1 MIMAH
6 GNPGLAMTL
15 RASAARAG
23 IHLGGIGLAGA
34 IAAATLYAG
43 GDTRLV
49 DAARRDDRAA
59 VQALVAAGADLNAP
73 DAEGA
78 TPAHWAAENDDVLM
92 LDVLIRGGARV
103 DVRNRF
109 GVTPMTLAARN
120 GSAPMLEKLLRAGT
134 DPDTAA
140 GQGETALMTAARTGR
155 ADAVRTL
162 LEWGADANA
171 VEQWRGQ
178 TPLMWAVAEGHLE
191 AARALIDYGADVAA
205 RSAAGRDP
213 LFFAVRRGER
223 PLVDLLLRSG
233 ADVRRA
239 AADGTSPLVVAIAN
253 AHWDLAAWLLDRG
266 ADANGGAP
274 GGTPLHSAIR
284 VRNPDT
290 VALPDPR
297 PSGDSLEFIRALIA
311 HGADVNAPLTRGQT
325 VTFLNLAGATPFLL
339 AAQTVDV
346 PVMKLLVER
355 GADPK
360 ITTKDRSTALMAAAG
375 LGYDEGRHT
384 AWTEAHS
391 LAAVRLALDLGA
403 DVNAIDDNGNT
414 ALHGAAFTGA
424 NAVVRLL
431 VERGARLD
439 VKNKLGYFPVT
450 IAEGIHIAALLK
462 YRPETAALMRE
473 LMGQQKAT
481 P

>member
-1 MIMAH
+1 MTMV
-6 GNPGLAMTL
+6 PRLAM
-15 RASAARAG
+15 
-23 IHLGGIGLAGA
+23 IGFACA
-34 IAAATLYAG
+34 IAAATVCAG
-43 GDTRLV
+43 ADTRLAE
-49 DAARRDDRAA
+49 AAKRGDRAA
-59 VQALVAAGADLNAP
+59 VQAMVAAHAALDAP

-78 TPAHWAAENDDVLM
+78 TAAHWAAENDDLIM
-92 LDVLIRGGARV
+92 IDLLIRAGARLDVA
-103 DVRNRF
+103 NRL
-109 GVTPMTLAARN
+109 GVVPITLAARN
-120 GSAPMLEKLLRAGT
+120 GSATMLEKLLRAGV
-134 DPDTAA
+134 DPNAAA

-162 LEWGADANA
+162 LDWGADPNA
-171 VEQWRGQ
+171 AEPWKGQ
-178 TPLMWAVAEGHLE
+178 TPLMWAVAEGHLD

-205 RSAAGRDP
+205 RSAAGSDP

-223 PLVDLLLRSG
+223 PLVDLLLRNG
-233 ADVRRA
+233 ADVRRSTT
-239 AADGTSPLVVAIAN
+239 DGMSMLVVAITN
-253 AHWDLAAWLLDRG
+253 AHWDLAAWLLDKG
-266 ADANGGAP
+266 ADANSGAP

-290 VALPDPR
+290 VALPDPA

-311 HGADVNAPLTRGQT
+311 HGANVNAPLTRGQT
-325 VTFLNLAGATPFLL
+325 VTFLNLTGATPFLL
-339 AAQTVDV
+339 AAQAVDV
-346 PVMKLLVER
+346 PLMKLLVER
-355 GADPK
+355 GADPT
-360 ITTKDRSTALMAAAG
+360 ITTKEKSTALMAAAG

-403 DVNAIDDNGNT
+403 DVNAVDANGNT

-424 NAVVRLL
+424 NSVVKLL
-431 VERGARLD
+431 VEKGGRLD
-439 VKNKLGYFPVT
+439 VKNKLGYLPVT

-473 LMGQQKAT
+473 LMGLPKAT